1 MIERKLKCIAVSLD
15 VYAQLKRLG
24 QTGDSFTKVISSLIT
39 EHGSKVIKEEVLG
52 QGPTRP
58 APTGRNGAIN
68 PRATGYDYID
78 HKEVATADRIT
89 R

>member
-39 EHGSKVIKEEVLG
+39 EHGSSIIKEEALG
-52 QGPTRP
+52 PAPTRP
-58 APTGRNGAIN
+58 VPTQATN
-68 PRATGYDYID
+68 PEPTGYDYID